1 MALEPGTT
9 GVRSDCFA
17 SCTSTTGFH
26 LATYVSSKII
36 QTCKKL
42 EFLGKKLRK
51 KLLNFFSG
59 KKWLIDENENSS
71 KNFGQAL
78 FSEKLSC
85 IFFKVEVYW
94 CLICL
99 LNATMSSSN

>member
-9 GVRSDCFA
+9 GVRSFASCFA

-51 KLLNFFSG
+51 KLLNFFPAKSG
-59 KKWLIDENENSS
+59 
-71 KNFGQAL
+71 
-78 FSEKLSC
+78 
-85 IFFKVEVYW
+85 
-94 CLICL
+94 
-99 LNATMSSSN
+99 